1 MRWPFLALC
10 LRPSSASVAVR
21 PLTRMKFGKPCTVAI
36 GVDLHVELRAVYLSS
51 YSPKGFWV
59 RRNCRAARQRSLP
72 APGAP
77 RGRHRRAAQS
87 QSANRT
93 PSRSHNSIIRHGL
106 QCLDQK
112 LPATTVAE
120 MCRLYFST
128 SEFGHH
134 FSRQISVATS
144 AARCR
149 SPLQPPVR

>member
-1 MRWPFLALC
+1 MRSIFQATRRKASGSAAIAALLANVLC
-10 LRPSSASVAVR
+10 RRL
-21 PLTRMKFGKPCTVAI
+21 
-36 GVDLHVELRAVYLSS
+36 GV
-51 YSPKGFWV
+51 
-59 RRNCRAARQRSLP
+59 
-72 APGAP
+72 P

-134 FSRQISVATS
+134 FSRQISVTTS

-149 SPLQPPVR
+149 SPLQPPDFGNHFQTQWQNEQSQHPQWQNEQSHTKPTMAK